1 MPEGEKI
8 RRIIQ
13 SIREVRFKKTAAGLK
28 VLDGHPIQIDG
39 VSFMELNDIRPF
51 LLESMNQASKLAAL
65 EVAERQERQSGMA
78 GKGGAPMA
86 NPTKILD
93 SQDPFSNY
101 PMSASDDFNPYSEA
115 NNPYAF
121 STYQ

>member
-1 MPEGEKI
+1 LPEGEKI
-8 RRIIQ
+8 RRLIQ
-13 SIREVRFKKTAAGLK
+13 SIKEVRFKKTAAGLK

-51 LLESMNQASKLAAL
+51 LLESMNHASKFAAL
-65 EVAERQERQSGMA
+65 EVAERQERQAGMLR
-78 GKGGAPMA
+78 KGPSQAI
-86 NPTKILD
+86 PTKIMD

-121 STYQ
+121 STYNQ